1 MTWQA
6 YQEFMQAMRV
16 RIAEK
21 ASQGLQSG
29 RGVEVNDRVITLDP
43 VIRAAPAV
51 ERPVITN
58 VLFADITVTQAV
70 GQIKTNLIGYEP
82 FNGEIPLGLTDVVSW
97 DDLQDRFNGEYE
109 YQVRPEF
116 PSGPLV
122 YSGDYVIYSDG
133 DINLITSKLWISP
146 KTIKARIR
154 FYVRGFLGGSSIA
167 DFEDGM
173 NVGTFRVF
181 LQQRATVVSGN
192 DLLRVTKD
200 HEITVGWQGTDL
212 QIDSLAEGD
221 SSERLFV
228 TGVANS

>member
-70 GQIKTNLIGYEP
+70 GQIKVKPPFYEP
-82 FNGEIPLGLTDVVSW
+82 FNGAIPYGLSNVLSW
-97 DDLQDRFNGEYE
+97 YDLTELAGYE
-109 YQVRPEF
+109 AEVGRDPF
-116 PSGPLV
+116 VPLLV
-122 YSGDYVIYSDG
+122 YGGDYVADLDNIPPTPD
-133 DINLITSKLWISP
+133 LWISP
-146 KTIKARIR
+146 LTRSARIR
-154 FYVRGFLGGSSIA
+154 FYVRGFIGAGR
-167 DFEDGM
+167 DFEDGI
-173 NVGTFRVF
+173 NVGTFRVR
-181 LQQRATVVSGN
+181 LQQRGTVVSGI
-192 DLLRVTKD
+192 DLLKVTKD

-212 QIDSLAEGD
+212 EIESIAETD
-221 SSERLFV
+221 SSQTLYVME
-228 TGVANS
+228 VANS